1 MTTETIYHLDRKAQ
15 IKEILNQLTVSE
27 LRTIEDY
34 AQKLRIRLQDEN
46 LKYFINEA

>member
-1 MTTETIYHLDRKAQ
+1 MIIETIAQLDRKTKL
-15 IKEILNQLTVSE
+15 KELLNELTVGE